1 MNLGLKSKNIVV
13 TASTD
18 GIGYATAYKFLEEG
32 ACVLIN
38 GRGTA
43 KATEKLDSLK
53 EKFGERKVFL
63 YIGDTALEGGI
74 KEMHQYAK
82 SVLKHVDCIVSN
94 VGSGRPIGGHRLE
107 NIEWEKGFDINL
119 FSAVKLIQEFDDMWI
134 QHEGGSIVMLSSLAA
149 CERIGAPYA
158 YAAAKEGIRVF
169 TKYLSDDYAARNIRV
184 NCVIPGNVFFAG
196 GRWDELLEQDRE
208 GTEQYIQ
215 RNVPLRRFAV
225 PEEIANAVVFL
236 ASEAAS
242 FITGTSLLVDGG
254 QKRGI
259 S

>member
-1 MNLGLKSKNIVV
+1 MDLGLENKNIVV

-18 GIGYATAYKFLEEG
+18 GIGHATACKFLEEG
-32 ACVLIN
+32 ASVLIN
-38 GRGTA
+38 GRGAA
-43 KATEKLDSLK
+43 KAVERLNSLR
-53 EKFGERKVFL
+53 ERFGERKVLL
-63 YIGDTALEGGI
+63 YIGDTALEDGI

-82 SVLKHVDCIVSN
+82 SALGHIDCIVPN
-94 VGSGRPIGGHRLE
+94 VGSGRPIGRNRLE
-107 NIEWEKGFDINL
+107 NTEWEKGFDINL
-119 FSAVKLIQEFDDMWI
+119 FSAVKLIREFDDMWA
-134 QHEGGSIVMLSSLAA
+134 QHGGGSIVMLSSLAA

-184 NCVIPGNVFFAG
+184 NCVIPGNVFFTG
-196 GRWDELLEQDRE
+196 GRWAELLEQDRE

-215 RNVPLRRFAV
+215 GNVPLKRFAR
-225 PEEIANAVVFL
+225 PEEVANAVVFL